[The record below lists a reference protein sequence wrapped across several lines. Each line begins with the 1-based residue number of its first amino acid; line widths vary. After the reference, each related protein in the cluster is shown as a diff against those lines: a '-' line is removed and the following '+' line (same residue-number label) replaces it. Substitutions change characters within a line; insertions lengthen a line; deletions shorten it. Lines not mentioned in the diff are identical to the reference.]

1 MADNM
6 WDFGFTAV
14 DEEELYAVQQAEE
27 KIQEATISAS
37 TAQERLN
44 QLYNAVLPLLNNLKL
59 KPEKPYLYWPDRVQ
73 KVEKFEDFINSIY
86 HGE

>member
-1 MADNM
+1 MSDN